1 MENSILSSHPP
12 SVTSRLD
19 CPAPQ
24 SRNHTHEIP
33 ERVISNAFSGCME
46 NLWSQHPGICILA
59 RILKC
64 LCLLK
69 SENYK
74 SWIFHFN
81 GVSPFIRI
89 HYKGGGSTFPFTF
102 SPQTC
107 QPITTWQPQSRA
119 EQAAVPELAG
129 APATCP
135 ALCQP
140 HRGGRDHSER
150 PEATRGMVTWL
161 RSQSHRWG
169 TRRFKSQSI
178 RQNTLESLPPGQTLS
193 PQVET
198 DKRSLSC

>member
-89 HYKGGGSTFPFTF
+89 HYKGGGWEHLPFHIF
-102 SPQTC
+102 SPDMPAHYHMATSE
-107 QPITTWQPQSRA
+107 QSRA
-119 EQAAVPELAG
+119 GSSARTCWSSCHLPSTV
-129 APATCP
+129 PATP
-135 ALCQP
+135 WRQ
-140 HRGGRDHSER
+140 G
-150 PEATRGMVTWL
+150 
-161 RSQSHRWG
+161 SQ
-169 TRRFKSQSI
+169 
-178 RQNTLESLPPGQTLS
+178 
-193 PQVET
+193 
-198 DKRSLSC
+198 